1 MGIYSK
7 SEDLWLVENG
17 YKPCHIV
24 ISIGRPPKEYK
35 SDLADADRSIVD
47 ECKCY
52 TWTDSGN
59 VLSQSWWA
67 WMRLYFTVAFCIL
80 GQRSYFVWKS
90 SVPWQAGNTG
100 WVLCSSIW
108 EFSWRCLYNR
118 NIGWWNNQD
127 CQRWIID
134 PCKGILGLRWWNFVH
149 LWNGQRL
156 RRFNA

>member
-47 ECKCY
+47 EYKCY

-59 VLSQSWWA
+59 VLSQS
-67 WMRLYFTVAFCIL
+67 
-80 GQRSYFVWKS
+80 
-90 SVPWQAGNTG
+90 
-100 WVLCSSIW
+100 
-108 EFSWRCLYNR
+108 
-118 NIGWWNNQD
+118 
-127 CQRWIID
+127 
-134 PCKGILGLRWWNFVH
+134 
-149 LWNGQRL
+149 
-156 RRFNA
+156 